1 MDRSH
6 PVRFEHAA
14 RLRQSRGRT
23 TVLVLSRPSRVEHA
37 ARLRQS
43 RGRPTVLVLSRPSR
57 VERAAHHHSSCRRC
71 QCFYRLLSEAISESR
86 LASKF
91 CMLLNV
97 VNLGGGRMGCRGGR
111 ACAKGC
117 YGDFTKHGLFAARGT
132 KFCATFVRGA
142 QNCVHREFLSASA
155 SPLPR
160 PRSHSTA
167 LHACA
172 LLASRTPRALLASHT
187 RACVAAHA
195 CDQRRS
201 SASAHAS
208 ARVARSLAGSSA
220 GLGRRAR

>member
-6 PVRFEHAA
+6 PVRFERAA

-43 RGRPTVLVLSRPSR
+43 RSRPTVLVLSRPSR
-57 VERAAHHHSSCRRC
+57 VERAAHHHSSC

-97 VNLGGGRMGCRGGR
+97 VILGGGRMGCRGGR
-111 ACAKGC
+111 TCAMGC

-132 KFCATFVRGA
+132 KFCATLFA
-142 QNCVHREFLSASA
+142 VHKIVCTGNSCRL
-155 SPLPR
+155 LPR
-160 PRSHSTA
+160 
-167 LHACA
+167 LC
-172 LLASRTPRALLASHT
+172 LARAPTLPPCT
-187 RACVAAHA
+187 RARC
-195 CDQRRS
+195 S
-201 SASAHAS
+201 
-208 ARVARSLAGSSA
+208 
-220 GLGRRAR
+220 RRARHARCSRRACMRATNDANTRLHVKSWM